1 MTGLTKLP
9 RNTPPTLHTIK
20 HAYIESQVDVQ
31 IQLYIS
37 LQFLRTLYNKGHP
50 ETHKK
55 TNVNYLT
62 LNPEFNEVR
71 IKHLYMT
78 NRCIHPCSHFTA
90 LKLIII
96 KLVSLQTL
104 QFPLDGRKIAEIN
117 LRLAIVHKSRTKKRY
132 TQIGE

>member
-62 LNPEFNEVR
+62 LNPEFNE
-71 IKHLYMT
+71 
-78 NRCIHPCSHFTA
+78 
-90 LKLIII
+90 
-96 KLVSLQTL
+96 TL

-132 TQIGE
+132 TQIGEASLDPLLFKSIQTGEPTQEWVQLLPALSDK